1 MQWRNEINSHT
12 TGLKVLVWHGA
23 SRESDAKELKKFDV
37 VRIVGLSLFEI
48 IRGLTEGIGSDHVCR
63 S

>member
-37 VRIVGLSLFEI
+37 VRIVGLRLFEI
-48 IRGLTEGIGSDHVCR
+48 FWSLTANIGSDHICR